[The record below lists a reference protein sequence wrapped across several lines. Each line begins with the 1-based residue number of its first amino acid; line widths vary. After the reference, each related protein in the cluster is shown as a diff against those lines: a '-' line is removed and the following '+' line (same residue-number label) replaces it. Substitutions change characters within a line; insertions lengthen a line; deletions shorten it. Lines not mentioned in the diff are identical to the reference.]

1 MFCALLYQSK
11 IILNLDKTMILNFKI
26 FKNMNL
32 IRDCTILRSATE
44 TALAITSGQLRKGDF
59 KLKAL

>member
-1 MFCALLYQSK
+1 
-11 IILNLDKTMILNFKI
+11 MILNFKI